1 MQTKGYNMRPQCIQ
15 SFAHRD
21 IVQIFPVDTW
31 RNENVIVTSK
41 QTFGRCDVIMTL
53 LLRHMPIVLLPY
65 GVETNPITINNM
77 LRKDIFFALS
87 LQDFRA

>member
-1 MQTKGYNMRPQCIQ
+1 
-15 SFAHRD
+15 
-21 IVQIFPVDTW
+21 
-31 RNENVIVTSK
+31 
-41 QTFGRCDVIMTL
+41 MTL

>member
-1 MQTKGYNMRPQCIQ
+1 MRPQCIQ

-41 QTFGRCDVIMTL
+41 QCVSAHIWALWRHNDVIIASYA
-53 LLRHMPIVLLPY
+53 HCVAAIW
-65 GVETNPITINNM
+65 GGN
-77 LRKDIFFALS
+77 
-87 LQDFRA
+87 